1 MPHDTS
7 KTKRPKIK
15 LLEWPFATFNGD
27 GSDFIIDFKP
37 SQLHDLPVF
46 SQNGWYMLTHEGKTR
61 TWYQIQGKTYAT
73 DDDRLYEDGQKNSIS
88 HFKWQLRRLDE
99 TEHDIGVEKA
109 RQLETLWPQLPRC
122 YRAAI
127 GKPVRAHREIQQL
140 RDTLRE
146 TKLFWLRYME
156 RREREREAAK

>member
-1 MPHDTS
+1 MTTS
-7 KTKRPKIK
+7 ATKRPKIK
-15 LLEWPFATFNGD
+15 MLEWPFATFNGD
-27 GSDFIIDFKP
+27 GSDFIIDFKLP
-37 SQLHDLPVF
+37 QLHDLPVF
-46 SQNGWYMLTHEGKTR
+46 SQNGWYLFTHEGKTR

-73 DDDRLYEDGQKNSIS
+73 DPDRTYEDGQKKDIS
-88 HFKWQLRRLDE
+88 YFKWQLRRLDE
-99 TEHDIGVEKA
+99 TEQDIGVEKA